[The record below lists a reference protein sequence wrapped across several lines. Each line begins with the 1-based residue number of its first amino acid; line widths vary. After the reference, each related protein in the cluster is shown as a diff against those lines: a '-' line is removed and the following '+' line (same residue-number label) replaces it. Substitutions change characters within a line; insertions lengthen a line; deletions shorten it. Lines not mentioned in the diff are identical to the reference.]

1 MGRPLTRGLPTRW
14 ARSPKSW
21 ECDDAT
27 FEISGRGCELLRQP
41 RSYRFFLPNQA
52 YVRSTPRDACPS
64 LKCSTRHSH
73 DLPRPRTMLKPTFSS
88 LLPKRLGAG
97 WTCAQCRSQFPRPS
111 FPRTPLSRQYGST
124 GPSFT
129 TPKPKPR
136 RRTAV
141 LLATAGGGAAAML
154 LSVSDDVKNSYGAL
168 ERTGRV
174 ASTLVLC
181 INE

>member
-1 MGRPLTRGLPTRW
+1 
-14 ARSPKSW
+14 
-21 ECDDAT
+21 
-27 FEISGRGCELLRQP
+27 
-41 RSYRFFLPNQA
+41 
-52 YVRSTPRDACPS
+52 
-64 LKCSTRHSH
+64 
-73 DLPRPRTMLKPTFSS
+73 MLKPTFSS

-97 WTCAQCRSQFPRPS
+97 WTCARCRNELPTRLPRPS
-111 FPRTPLSRQYGST
+111 FPRAPPSRQYGST

-129 TPKPKPR
+129 PPKPKPR

-154 LSVSDDVKNSYGAL
+154 LSVGDDVKHSYGAV

>member
-1 MGRPLTRGLPTRW
+1 
-14 ARSPKSW
+14 
-21 ECDDAT
+21 
-27 FEISGRGCELLRQP
+27 
-41 RSYRFFLPNQA
+41 
-52 YVRSTPRDACPS
+52 
-64 LKCSTRHSH
+64 
-73 DLPRPRTMLKPTFSS
+73 MLKPTFSS
-88 LLPKRLGAG
+88 LFPKRLGAG
-97 WTCAQCRSQFPRPS
+97 WTCARCRSQAPRPNY
-111 FPRTPLSRQYGST
+111 PRPALLRQYGTT

-136 RRTAV
+136 RRAAV

-154 LSVSDDVKNSYGAL
+154 LSVGDDVKNSYEAI